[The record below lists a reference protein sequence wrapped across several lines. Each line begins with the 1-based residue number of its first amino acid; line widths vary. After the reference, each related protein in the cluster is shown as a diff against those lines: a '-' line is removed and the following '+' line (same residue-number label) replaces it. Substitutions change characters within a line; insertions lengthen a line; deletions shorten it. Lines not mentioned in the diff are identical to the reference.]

1 MDSLGFLSKYRLY
14 FMVPMFA
21 VALLCLPKT
30 QKWAFYTAVFEA
42 VIALIISFGL
52 GFGRWKKC
60 INERR
65 YNRTLGQQQQP
76 SYKNHYSNNWCE
88 PKFLSIPEE

>member
-52 GFGRWKKC
+52 GFGRWKIGC
-60 INERR
+60 ALHSLA
-65 YNRTLGQQQQP
+65 NRIYHGL
-76 SYKNHYSNNWCE
+76 
-88 PKFLSIPEE
+88 L